1 MRLALPFHLTPF
13 LLLSKSIQAQIDTST
28 TYEKDTI
35 GFHGNKYIL
44 NGKILSF
51 KKLAPYLNSYPE
63 SAKEYKIAKTNR
75 IISTYLF
82 VGVLV
87 AITASIAMKDVHE
100 DLTTGFLIVG
110 VTYPV
115 IAIPLAIKA
124 KKKTRHAVWL
134 YNRNI
139 LSK

>member
-1 MRLALPFHLTPF
+1 MRLSLPFLLTVF
-13 LLLSKSIQAQIDTST
+13 LLLSICIQAQIDTSA

-82 VGVLV
+82 IGVLV
-87 AITASIAMKDVHE
+87 AITASIAIRDTYE
-100 DLTTGFLIVG
+100 DISTGFLIVG
-110 VTYPV
+110 ITYPV

-124 KKKTRHAVWL
+124 KKKTRHAIWL
-134 YNRNI
+134 YNQNI